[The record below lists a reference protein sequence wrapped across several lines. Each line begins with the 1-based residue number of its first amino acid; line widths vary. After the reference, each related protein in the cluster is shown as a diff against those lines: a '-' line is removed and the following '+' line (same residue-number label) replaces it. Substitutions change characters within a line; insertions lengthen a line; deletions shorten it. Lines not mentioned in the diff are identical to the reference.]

1 MFVSFKSLV
10 LSVNTRLTEI
20 DGLQMEIWDE
30 EGQLLD
36 LSPENTSKQTKFYI
50 SHHQSEFL
58 ISFKFMIR
66 NKWMEK
72 V

>member
-58 ISFKFMIR
+58 ISIKFMIR